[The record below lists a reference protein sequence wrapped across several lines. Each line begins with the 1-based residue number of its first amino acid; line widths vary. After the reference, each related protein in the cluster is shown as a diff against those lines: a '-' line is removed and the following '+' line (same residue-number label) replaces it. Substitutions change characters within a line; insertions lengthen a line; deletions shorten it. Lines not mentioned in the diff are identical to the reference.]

1 MSRNSNRLGGP
12 EVKHSNDAPAPVEK
26 AFDPLSFVAP
36 TEFVELPSRG
46 AYPQGHPAHNMEVLE
61 IRFMTAKEEDILSSQ
76 TLLKKGMAIERMLDS
91 LIIDPN
97 IKAMDLLIGD
107 RNALI
112 IAARVSGYGRY
123 YQTRVSCPACGA
135 QDELNF
141 DLKDVK
147 ILESSSNKK
156 LGLERLSSGNFQ
168 TIAPFSKFRIEFK
181 LLDGKDEAYLSKLMS
196 DKKKKKMLETNMT
209 DQFKLMIVS
218 IEGHNEKT
226 VVNKYVDNMPTLD
239 SRHIKACYKV
249 AAPDVRVSEPFTC
262 GSCGFEQELEVPFN
276 TDFFWPER

>member
-1 MSRNSNRLGGP
+1 MSRNSSRLGGP
-12 EVKHSNDAPAPVEK
+12 EVQHSTDTPPMVEK

-36 TEFVELPSRG
+36 TEFVELPSKG
-46 AYPQGHPAHNMEVLE
+46 AYPTDHPAHNMEVLE
-61 IRFMTAKEEDILSSQ
+61 LRYMTAKEEDILSSQ
-76 TLLKKGMAIERMLDS
+76 TLLKKGLAIERMLDS
-91 LIIDPN
+91 LIIDPK
-97 IKAMDLLIGD
+97 IKAIDLLVGD

-135 QDELNF
+135 KDELNF

-147 ILESSSNKK
+147 IMESSSNEQ
-156 LGLERLSSGNFQ
+156 LGLERLSNGNFQ
-168 TIAPFSKFRIEFK
+168 TIAPFSKFKIEFK
-181 LLDGKDEAYLSKLMS
+181 LLDGRDETFLTKLMS

-209 DQFKLMIVS
+209 DQFKIMIVS
-218 IEGHNEKT
+218 IEGHNDKT
-226 VVNKYVDNMPTLD
+226 IVNKYVDNMPTLD

-249 AAPDVRVSEPFTC
+249 AAPDVRVTEPFTC
-262 GSCGFEQELEVPFN
+262 GSCAFEQELEVPFN